1 MSTLFKPMNPP
12 ITDWR
17 RKVVWIVGG
26 STGIGEAVANELVA
40 QGAHVVVSARSVA
53 PLEAFVAQHGAT
65 NATAIALDATDA
77 PACEQAAQ
85 RIWQQHGSVDMVLFA
100 AGTYQALRATAFDL
114 GVMTQHLQVNVQAAY
129 NVLAAVLPRL
139 QEQSHQQLGGHIS
152 LISSVAG
159 WSGLPNSLAYGPTKA
174 ALTHLGE
181 VLYLDLARTGL
192 GVSVIH
198 PGFVATPLT
207 SQNNFHMPAL
217 ITPEVAAQAMLKG
230 WAQGEFD
237 IHYPKRFTRWLKLI
251 QLLPHRLAQALILKA
266 TKL

>member
-1 MSTLFKPMNPP
+1 MPTLLSPMNPP

-17 RKVVWIVGG
+17 GKIVWIVGG
-26 STGIGEAVANELVA
+26 STGIGEAVANSLVA
-40 QGAHVVVSARSVA
+40 LGAHVVLSARTAA
-53 PLEAFVAQHGAT
+53 PLHAFVALHGADH
-65 NATAIALDATDA
+65 ATALPLDATDA
-77 PACEQAAQ
+77 PACARATQSICQ
-85 RIWQQHGSVDMVLFA
+85 QFGRIDMLLFA

-114 GVMTQHLQVNVQAAY
+114 DVMTKHLQVNVQAAY
-129 NVLAAVLPRL
+129 NVLAGVLPQL
-139 QEQSHQQLGGHIS
+139 NEQAKQGTGGHIS

-181 VLYLDLARTGL
+181 VLYLDLARNGL
-192 GVSVIH
+192 GVSVVH

-207 SQNNFHMPAL
+207 AQNDFHMPAL
-217 ITPEVAAQAMLKG
+217 ITPQVAAQAMLKG
-230 WAQGEFD
+230 WAAGEFD